1 MTNELYDHPLYR
13 ALLHTSKRAAPY
25 MLEADLDGAAWVYR
39 PHRRLLTVSPTCSD
53 AALGVGL
60 ATALAAST
68 HHLGNGSIDSW
79 DYVQDWLWPAH
90 KALYVT
96 HNRLQDTP

>member
-1 MTNELYDHPLYR
+1 MNALYDHPFYR

-39 PHRRLLTVSPTCSD
+39 PHRRLLTVSPMCPD
-53 AALGVGL
+53 AALAVGL

-68 HHLGNGSIDSW
+68 RHLGSGAIDSL
-79 DYVQDWLWPAH
+79 DDCQDCVWPAF
-90 KALYVT
+90 ASLYAT
-96 HNRLQDTP
+96 HRRLQDTP